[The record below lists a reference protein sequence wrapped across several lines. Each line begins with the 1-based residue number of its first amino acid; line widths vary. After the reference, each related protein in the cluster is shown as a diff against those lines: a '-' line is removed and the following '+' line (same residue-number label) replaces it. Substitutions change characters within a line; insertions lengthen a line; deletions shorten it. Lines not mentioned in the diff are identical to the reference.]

1 MANSDVDCAPF
12 GDGVAPIAEHEA
24 QLETI
29 LFVQRID
36 QMKTHLMKVAV
47 FTLALTSATSV
58 TFADWRDTPA
68 ARDWAIATGHT
79 MDPSSQVIVVDGGIL
94 QVTDTDQEVYAEVV
108 WVPTDTIEAIVWE
121 EDGVTA
127 FNTPISLRQTFSFTS
142 GVVVSGDGVR
152 HDYLF
157 LQNVMHTR
165 AVDRN
170 GDQFDA
176 SKTFVLPVRV
186 FIGGQTEADAFMAD
200 LADAVKSD
208 GSKGEGGI
216 ECFDPTWIGN
226 DGQQCCAFLAS
237 YRSGITGCNSRRMFT
252 ILGCGTVALGG
263 VGWAFFECA
272 KLCTIAAGAS
282 AGTLGPVCMV
292 ACLAGTAILGFGAA
306 YLCVEAADALFDECC
321 STAQREY
328 FRDLG
333 NAGCEV
339 RKPKYRDSTG
349 SSQ

>member
-1 MANSDVDCAPF
+1 
-12 GDGVAPIAEHEA
+12 
-24 QLETI
+24 
-29 LFVQRID
+29 
-36 QMKTHLMKVAV
+36 
-47 FTLALTSATSV
+47 
-58 TFADWRDTPA
+58 
-68 ARDWAIATGHT
+68 

-226 DGQQCCAFLAS
+226 DGQQCCSFLAS
-237 YRSGITGCNSRRMFT
+237 YQSGMAGCTTRFYAAIAGCFT
-252 ILGCGTVALGG
+252 LAAGG

-292 ACLAGTAILGFGAA
+292 ACLTGTAIVGFFGFTA
-306 YLCVEAADALFDECC
+306 CCTAADHLFNECC
-321 STAQREY
+321 SNVEATY

-339 RKPKYRDSTG
+339 RKPKNSDSLG